1 MQRVLTFAEFN
12 RLFNANEDIYNALLK
27 YEYVFANQ
35 QNEYLGSFN
44 SLSDLLSHRPDYEK
58 LVIYKQDMLLVNFQ
72 PEKWISLKT
81 FKEQFSHYQ
90 FPVQTVE
97 NIYDWLKNGWFV
109 IIDENEQLYYKTAEQ
124 CLNYISD
131 NETFDVWT
139 PLHIKCNAIKVDDDV
154 YLNSDLEVSEFNK
167 FKNSITENILFS
179 NKLTDSSKLNVL
191 RAFNLF

>member
-81 FKEQFSHYQ
+81 FKEQF
-90 FPVQTVE
+90 
-97 NIYDWLKNGWFV
+97 
-109 IIDENEQLYYKTAEQ
+109 
-124 CLNYISD
+124 
-131 NETFDVWT
+131 
-139 PLHIKCNAIKVDDDV
+139 
-154 YLNSDLEVSEFNK
+154 
-167 FKNSITENILFS
+167 
-179 NKLTDSSKLNVL
+179 
-191 RAFNLF
+191 